1 MKIKDGF
8 MLQAVAGSYVVVP
21 VGAQAVSFKGM
32 LTLNEVG
39 SVVWKELQ
47 TDNTPEKIAEKITEE
62 YSVDFETALKDVN
75 IFINKLKEKDFIE
88 E

>member
-8 MLQAVAGSYVVVP
+8 MLQTVAGNTVVVP
-21 VGAQAVSFKGM
+21 VGEKSITFRGM

-39 SVVWKELQ
+39 AFVWKELQ
-47 TDNTPEKIAEKITEE
+47 SENTCENIAKKITEE

-75 IFINKLKEKDFIE
+75 VFVEKLREKDIIDG
-88 E
+88 

>member
-8 MLQAVAGSYVVVP
+8 MLQNVADSTVVVP
-21 VGAQAVSFKGM
+21 VGARAISFRGM

-39 SVVWKELQ
+39 AFVWKELQ
-47 TDNTPEKIAEKITEE
+47 EENTPEKIAEKVSAE
-62 YSVDFETALKDVN
+62 YSVDYDTALADVN
-75 IFINKLKEKDFIE
+75 SFIERLRAKDFIE